1 MIQSESMNWF
11 NNSLLPSVK
20 RKWVTEGKRC
30 QALTLLYR
38 TIPDVLDKTPRTA
51 IFAPDASGLYTD
63 APFAEVMVYLSP
75 ELELESQEQV
85 NFTVAHEFAH
95 VVLKHSLLCWN
106 PERSKRNEQTTDRLA
121 KEWGFERPKQPYKA
135 NQEMLTVYRDY
146 LLASRQGRAED
157 DPSPVSTS

>member
-1 MIQSESMNWF
+1 MNWF

-38 TIPDVLDKTPRTA
+38 TIPDVLDRTPRTA
-51 IFAPDASGLYTD
+51 IFAPDTGGLCTGASQ
-63 APFAEVMVYLSP
+63 AEGMIYLSP
-75 ELELESQEQV
+75 ELEVESQEQV

-106 PERSKRNEQTTDRLA
+106 PWQSRRDKA
-121 KEWGFERPKQPYKA
+121 KE
-135 NQEMLTVYRDY
+135 D
-146 LLASRQGRAED
+146 
-157 DPSPVSTS
+157 